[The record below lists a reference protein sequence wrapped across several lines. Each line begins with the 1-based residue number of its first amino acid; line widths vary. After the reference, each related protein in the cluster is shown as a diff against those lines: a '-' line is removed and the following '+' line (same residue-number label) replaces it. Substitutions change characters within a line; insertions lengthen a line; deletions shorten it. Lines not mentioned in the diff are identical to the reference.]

1 MRFPRLALGAVALLT
16 LSSSFT
22 GRNGYAL
29 AEEAPPADTVDISD
43 IQVSSA
49 LPEDA
54 ETYEFEA
61 EVHRMLDIVVNSLY
75 QNKDVFLRELI
86 SNASDALDKIRF
98 LAISKPELMAG
109 KPELEVK
116 IEYDAEK
123 KTLTVRDSGIG
134 MTHDDLVKNLGTVAR
149 SGTTKF
155 MEAMAEGSADIGM
168 IGKFGVGFYSTFLV
182 ADRVTVASKHPSS
195 DTQYLWESLNGESS
209 FKIAE
214 DPRGD
219 TLGRGTEITLHL
231 KEDCEEYADAS
242 TIERLATHYSEFV
255 THPIQLRTT
264 TTEKVEIYEED
275 EGDDEDEF
283 SEKSDDELDVA
294 EDEEDKPPK
303 EPKFEEIT
311 THSWKEMNPEPA
323 LWTRDKDGISDEE
336 HQAFY
341 HVLSKQEQSNA
352 TSWIHFNAEG
362 NINFKSLLYLPSEL
376 PQEMAT
382 GQLPTSNKG
391 GLKLYVRK
399 VLISDEFDLLPNW
412 LMMIKGVVDSDDLP
426 LNVNRETL
434 QESKIIKVI
443 YKKMVRKVI
452 EMIRKFSEEE
462 APAKEVE
469 LDEEGNIVEEE
480 EAEHP
485 YTAWYKKF
493 HTMLKVGAIE
503 DESNRAKLMK
513 LLRFQ
518 TSKTKEGEMIS
529 LKEYVENMKEWQ
541 KDIFFISGMS
551 RQEVE
556 NSQFLEK
563 FAEKD
568 VEVVFCTDPIDEY
581 LVQNVRDFD
590 GKKFSAITKDGIK
603 FGDEDED
610 LEKRRD
616 KAYSAK
622 YKPLTKWLK
631 SLYGNGIMRV
641 AISKRLGSAPAIVST
656 GEWGHTAN
664 MARIMQAQ
672 AFGAQND
679 MMGGAMKIL
688 EINPRHPFIVKLLE
702 GAPPLDED
710 EAADFKPD
718 AATVDAAWMIH
729 DMALLNGGFDISD
742 PKAYSV
748 RMTRVLKSSLNV
760 DSLSLEDEIDPP
772 VEEDEPPEIDMDGN
786 QGINLQDLDDF
797 NMDDLDDF

>member
-1 MRFPRLALGAVALLT
+1 MRFPKLALGAVALLT

-29 AEEAPPADTVDISD
+29 AEEAAPAEVPVAST
-43 IQVSSA
+43 

-54 ETYEFEA
+54 ETYQFEA

-98 LAISKPELMAG
+98 LAISKPEMMEG
-109 KPELEVK
+109 KPELEVR
-116 IEYDAEK
+116 IEYDAER

-134 MTHDDLVKNLGTVAR
+134 MTHDDLMKNLGTVAR

-155 MEAMAEGSADIGM
+155 MEAMSEGNADMGM
-168 IGKFGVGFYSTFLV
+168 IGQFGVGFYSTFLV
-182 ADRVTVASKHPSS
+182 ADRVTVASKHPDS
-195 DTQYLWESLNGESS
+195 DKQYLWESMNGESE

-214 DPRGD
+214 DPRGN

-231 KEDCEEYADAS
+231 KEDCEEYADSS
-242 TIERLATHYSEFV
+242 TLERLATHYSEFV

-264 TTEKVEIYEED
+264 TTEKIEIFD
-275 EGDDEDEF
+275 EDDEDEF
-283 SEKSDDELDVA
+283 SEESDEELDVK
-294 EDEEDKPPK
+294 EDETAEPK
-303 EPKFEEIT
+303 EPKFEEVT
-311 THSWKEMNPEPA
+311 THSWKEMNPAPA
-323 LWTRDKDGISDEE
+323 LWTRDKDEIKDEE

-362 NINFKSLLYLPSEL
+362 NINFKSLLYLPTEVPPEL
-376 PQEMAT
+376 AA
-382 GQLPTSNKG
+382 GQLPSANRG

-399 VLISDEFDLLPNW
+399 VLISDSFDLLPNW
-412 LMMIKGVVDSDDLP
+412 LMFIKGVVDSEDLP

-443 YKKMVRKVI
+443 YKKLVRKCI
-452 EMIRKFSEEE
+452 EMIRKFSEQEPE
-462 APAKEVE
+462 KAEVE

-480 EAEHP
+480 EKEHP
-485 YTAWYKKF
+485 YMGWYKKF
-493 HTMLKVGAIE
+493 SNMLKVGAIE
-503 DESNRAKLMK
+503 DESNRAKIMK

-518 TSKTKEGEMIS
+518 TSNTKNGEMIG
-529 LKEYVENMKEWQ
+529 LKEYVDNMKEWQ

-551 RQEVE
+551 RAEVE
-556 NSQFLEK
+556 HSQFLEK
-563 FAEKD
+563 FSEKD

-581 LVQNVRDFD
+581 LVSNVREFD

-616 KAYSAK
+616 KAYAAK
-622 YKPLTKWLK
+622 FKPLTKWLK
-631 SLYGNGIMRV
+631 SLYGTEIMRV

-656 GEWGHTAN
+656 GEWGNTAN
-664 MARIMQAQ
+664 MQRIMKAQ
-672 AFGAQND
+672 AFGTND
-679 MMGGAMKIL
+679 GMMMAMKIL
-688 EINPRHPFIVKLLE
+688 EINPRHPFILKLLE
-702 GAPPLDED
+702 GAPPVEED
-710 EAADFKPD
+710 EAADFVPD
-718 AATVDAAWMIH
+718 DATIDAAWMIH

-742 PKAYSV
+742 PKAYSA

-760 DSLSLEDEIDPP
+760 DSLTLEDEIDPP
-772 VEEDEPPEIDMDGN
+772 VEEDEPPEIDMDGLD
-786 QGINLQDLDDF
+786 GINLQDLDDF
-797 NMDDLDDF
+797 